1 MHTFSSTAVL
11 RLVALLCLAVACDD
25 SPTTTEPPPNS
36 EPSTWSEW
44 RNLPPSF
51 TTYAMWASN
60 PNNVFAVG
68 PAGTAARWNGTRW
81 STVTVGYVRDFW
93 SVTGIAGGSIVAVGD
108 GGMTLRFN
116 GAAFEQTP
124 VVTAENLRSV
134 WAASPDTMLVVGEN
148 GAFLIGDGSTWSV
161 QPPPTLRTLLS
172 IWGTSTRDV
181 FAVGPGGIIAHFD
194 GASWSEQPSGT
205 TETLASVS
213 GASHDDVFAVG
224 TSGTILHYD
233 GANWSPMTS
242 GTRDVL
248 QCVVASPGNPMV
260 VGANGTALEYAAGSW
275 SRVDLGTTNWLYG
288 ACRVGSNTW
297 VGGSR
302 VIRAHD
308 GLAWKSE
315 VPGAVP
321 VLRGVCTDVD
331 GSVIAV
337 GDNGYIARGR
347 GEAWSVDE
355 SVDARTLYCAY
366 RTRTG
371 ELFAGG
377 LQRLLRFDDGQWVV
391 ESSDVVTWYGFGESP
406 TQLYAVGSGGT
417 LKRRAGASWVN
428 ENKPAFNESL
438 NAVVCRSNSE
448 GYAVGDAGVVLR
460 YDGVAWNIMPSFATV
475 DIRDVI
481 EYPGDDPD
489 RRALAVGENG
499 ALFLLNTHSVAALS
513 SPTSAN
519 LYALARVPGGD
530 ILAFGGGAAMLRFRD
545 ATWKAENSPVLQPLY
560 GACADGDE
568 VFAVGGGI
576 AGGLV
581 LRFGPP

>member
-1 MHTFSSTAVL
+1 MPVRLSTAIL
-11 RLVALLCLAVACDD
+11 RLVALACAAVACDD
-25 SPTTTEPPPNS
+25 SPTTTEPPPNPA
-36 EPSTWSEW
+36 PSTWSEW

-81 STVTVGYVRDFW
+81 TSITVGYLRDLW
-93 SVTGIAGGSIVAVGD
+93 SVTGIASGSIVAVGD

-116 GAAFEQTP
+116 GTAFEQTP
-124 VVTAENLRSV
+124 VVTTENLRSV
-134 WAASPDTMLVVGEN
+134 WAASPDTMLAVGEN
-148 GAFLIGDGSTWSV
+148 GALLIGNGSTWSV
-161 QPPPTLRTLLS
+161 QPPPTQRTLLS

-181 FAVGPGGIIAHFD
+181 FAVGPGGLMVHFD
-194 GASWSEQPSGT
+194 GASWNEQPTGT

-213 GASHDDVFAVG
+213 GVARDDVFAVG

-242 GTRDVL
+242 PARDVL
-248 QCVVASPGNPMV
+248 QCVVASPGNPIV
-260 VGANGTALEYAAGSW
+260 VGANGTALELAGGSW
-275 SRVDLGTTNWLYG
+275 SRVDLATTNWLYG
-288 ACRVGSNTW
+288 ACRAGSSTW

-308 GLAWKSE
+308 GTEWTSE
-315 VPGAVP
+315 TPGAVP
-321 VLRGVCTDVD
+321 VLRGICTDVD

-337 GDNGYIARGR
+337 GDDGYIARGR
-347 GEAWSVDE
+347 NDQWSVDE
-355 SVDARTLYCAY
+355 GVDARTLYCAY
-366 RTRTG
+366 RSRTG

-377 LQRLLRFDDGQWVV
+377 TQRLLHFEDGQWVV
-391 ESSDVVTWYGFGESP
+391 EDDDVVTWYGFAESP
-406 TQLYAVGSGGT
+406 TQLYAVGSAGS
-417 LKRRAGASWVN
+417 LRRRSGASWVQ
-428 ENKPAFNESL
+428 ESSPRFNESL
-438 NAVVCRSNSE
+438 NAAVCRSSNE
-448 GYAVGDAGVVLR
+448 GYAVGDGGTVLHF
-460 YDGVAWNIMPSFATV
+460 DGFGWGELLSRTTV
-475 DIRDVI
+475 DIHDVI

-499 ALFLLNTHSVAALS
+499 ALFLLNTHGVSALS

-519 LYALARVPGGD
+519 LYALARAPGGD
-530 ILAFGGGAAMLRFRD
+530 ILAFGGGAAMLRFHD
-545 ATWKAENSPVLQPLY
+545 GSWTAENSPVLQPLY
-560 GACADGDE
+560 GAVSDDDE
-568 VFAVGGGI
+568 VFALGGGI